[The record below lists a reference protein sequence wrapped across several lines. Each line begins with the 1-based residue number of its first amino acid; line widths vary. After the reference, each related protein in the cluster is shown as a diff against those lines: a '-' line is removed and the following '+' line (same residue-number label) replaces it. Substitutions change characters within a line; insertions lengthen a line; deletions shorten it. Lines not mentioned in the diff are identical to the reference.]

1 MLSRWPEAAGPE
13 LPIEP
18 GGSRSVESQGQHSES
33 MPHTNGYGYGIWYG
47 IWYGYGLGMMYE
59 DV

>member
-33 MPHTNGYGYGIWYG
+33 MPHTNGYGIWYG